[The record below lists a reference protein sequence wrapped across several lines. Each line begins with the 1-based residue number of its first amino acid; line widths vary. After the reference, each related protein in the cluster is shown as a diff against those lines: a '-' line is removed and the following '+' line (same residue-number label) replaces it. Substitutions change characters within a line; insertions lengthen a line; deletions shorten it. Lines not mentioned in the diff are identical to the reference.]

1 MSSMP
6 EVPDRQLTIY
16 FGSQTGNAEE
26 LAGKTAKLAKK
37 FNLQAKVVDIGDIK
51 PNNFSDAKRL
61 FIITSTWGEGEM
73 PDNAESIWAATCEQ
87 NPSLNSVNY
96 SICAIGDTSYDEFC
110 KAGLDWDAK
119 LNQLGA
125 TRVHDIQLCD
135 VDYEPVWEKWANSA
149 LQVMSDL
156 DTGTITVDDSEMVA
170 AAPVASASAPAASG
184 DASAELQALMD
195 GDRSLAILFGSQTGN
210 ASGLAEKTAKLA
222 ADYGLVPTV
231 YDMDGFDA
239 AKLAG
244 HKRTLIITST
254 WGEGEMPDN
263 AESLWQSVN
272 SQNPSLDGVHFSVCA
287 IGDTAYD
294 EFCKAGVDW
303 NDKYQSLGANQV
315 HNIQLCDV
323 DFEPPWTT
331 WVAQALPK
339 IACVDSS
346 GNLQIEL
353 LDQMI
358 AFGTSGDEE
367 EVSGDF
373 APGMVDTSELTVTLE
388 MFRYCPTAAE
398 SGWDTIV
405 CSLPANASI
414 QEMLFAIKNNVDGSL
429 TFRVGDG
436 TGSPTSGVRVN
447 GRLVIADITSISEAI
462 GVNGVMKIEPLSGY
476 PVIRDLMVDFSRF
489 EENRLKAKPW
499 MSSNS
504 REGEY
509 LINGDA
515 VGTMESEQAVS
526 LHIMSDIKSYQL
538 LHSMSDTVA
547 YDGKYE
553 GPGVHLQRWNRVMDP
568 RSGEKYKN
576 SLIASLNHPA
586 GVWGEAD
593 LSSIARYGKE
603 GKTASKGLNDIR
615 SYILNQTNY
624 RGAHGRLVKW
634 YGRSVKWTGKLNET
648 TLYRQ
653 VLGPIGLISNI
664 FDGVSARMVLGFT
677 RTGGPPIRSLQA
689 LILPPAGIGKI
700 PNMFNSKV
708 KNHHQVVGLF
718 NEIDQRF

>member
-1 MSSMP
+1 MP

-26 LAGKTAKLAKK
+26 LATKTVKLAKK
-37 FNLQAKVVDIGDIK
+37 FNLHAKAVDIGDIK
-51 PNNFSDAKRL
+51 PNDFSSTKRV

-87 NPSLNSVNY
+87 NPPLNAVSYSV
-96 SICAIGDTSYDEFC
+96 CAIGDTSYDEFC

-119 LNQLGA
+119 FNQLGA
-125 TRVHDIQLCD
+125 SRVHDIQLCD
-135 VDYEPVWEKWANSA
+135 VDYEPEWEKWANSA

-156 DTGTITVDDSEMVA
+156 DTGTVTVDESEMVA
-170 AAPVASASAPAASG
+170 EVATSQAVPASASVSG
-184 DASAELQALMD
+184 EASAELTALME

-210 ASGLAEKTAKLA
+210 AAGLAEKTAKLA

-239 AKLAG
+239 GKLAG

-263 AESLWQSVN
+263 AESLWQTVS
-272 SQNPSLDGVHFSVCA
+272 SQAPSLSGVHFSVCA

-303 NDKYQSLGANQV
+303 DAKYQALGANQV
-315 HNIQLCDV
+315 HTIQLCDV
-323 DFEPPWTT
+323 DFEPPWAT
-331 WVAQALPK
+331 WVAEALPK

-346 GNLQIEL
+346 GTLQIEL

-358 AFGTSGDEE
+358 AYGSSGDEE

-373 APGMVDTSELTVTLE
+373 APGAVNKTELSITIEL
-388 MFRYCPTAAE
+388 FRYCPTSSE
-398 SGWDTIV
+398 SGWDTIE

-414 QEMLFAIKNNVDGSL
+414 QDMLIAVKNGFDGSL
-429 TFRVGDG
+429 SFRVGDG
-436 TGSPTSGVRVN
+436 LGSPTSGLRVN
-447 GRLVIADITSISEAI
+447 GRLVLADITAISEVVSVD
-462 GVNGVMKIEPLSGY
+462 GRLKIEPLSGY
-476 PVIRDLMVDFSRF
+476 PVIRDLMVDYSKF
-489 EENRLKAKPW
+489 EENRMKAKPW
-499 MSSNS
+499 MTSSP

-509 LINGDA
+509 LINGMA
-515 VGTMESEQAVS
+515 VGVMTSEEAVN
-526 LHIMSDIKSYQL
+526 LHKISDVNSYHL
-538 LHSMSDTVA
+538 IHSMSDTVG
-547 YDGKYE
+547 YDSNYE
-553 GPGVHLQRWNRVMDP
+553 GPGVHLQRWNRIMDP
-568 RSGEKYKN
+568 RGSEKYKTA
-576 SLIASLNHPA
+576 LIASLNQSS

-593 LSSIARYGKE
+593 LASIARYGVE
-603 GKTASKGLNDIR
+603 GKTASKGLNEIR
-615 SYILNQTNY
+615 AYILNQTNY
-624 RGAHGRLVKW
+624 RGPHGRLVKW

-653 VLGPIGLISNI
+653 VLGPVGLISNI

>member
-1 MSSMP
+1 MP
-6 EVPDRQLTIY
+6 EVSDRNLTIY

-26 LAGKTAKLAKK
+26 LSSKTAKLAKK
-37 FNLQAKVVDIGDIK
+37 YNLSAKVVDLGDIK
-51 PNNFSDAKRL
+51 PEDFTSSKRV

-73 PDNAESIWAATCEQ
+73 PDNSESIWTATCES
-87 NPSLNSVNY
+87 NPNLSGVNF

-110 KAGLDWDAK
+110 KAGLDWDEK
-119 LNQLGA
+119 FKQLGA
-125 TRVHDIQLCD
+125 NRVHNIQLCD
-135 VDYEPVWEKWANSA
+135 VDYEPEWEKWANSA

-156 DTGTITVDDSEMVA
+156 DTGTVMVDAAEAAPQASETA
-170 AAPVASASAPAASG
+170 SAPVASGSASAG
-184 DASAELQALMD
+184 LSALFE

-210 ASGLAEKTAKLA
+210 AAGLAEKTAKMA
-222 ADYGLVPTV
+222 TDYGLTPTV

-239 AKLAG
+239 ATLAN

-263 AESLWQSVN
+263 AESLWQTVN
-272 SQNPSLDGVHFSVCA
+272 SNSPSLSGVNFSICA

-294 EFCKAGVDW
+294 EFCKAGTDW
-303 NDKYQSLGANQV
+303 DEKYESLGASRV
-315 HNIQLCDV
+315 HQIQLCDV
-323 DFEPPWTT
+323 DYEPPFLT

-346 GNLQIEL
+346 GTLQIEL
-353 LDQMI
+353 LDEMI
-358 AFGTSGDEE
+358 AYGSSGDDDV
-367 EVSGDF
+367 VSGDF
-373 APGMVDTSELTVTLE
+373 APGVVDQTELTVTVE
-388 MFRYCPTAAE
+388 IFRYCPIEAD
-398 SGWDTIV
+398 SGWDTVV

-414 QEMLFAIKNNVDGSL
+414 QDMLLAIKNDVDGSL
-429 TFRVGDG
+429 TFRMGDG
-436 TGSPTSGVRVN
+436 SGTASCGVRIN
-447 GRLVIADITSISEAI
+447 GRLVLADSTSIGSVTSAD
-462 GVNGVMKIEPLSGY
+462 GRMKIEPLSGY
-476 PVIRDLMVDFSRF
+476 PVIRDLIVDYSRF
-489 EENRLKAKPW
+489 EENRMKAKPW
-499 MSSNS
+499 MQSSP

-509 LINGDA
+509 LLNGMA
-515 VGTMESEQAVS
+515 VGTMSKEEALKIHAS
-526 LHIMSDIKSYQL
+526 SDVKSYYL
-538 LHSMSDTVA
+538 LHSMSDTVT
-547 YDGKYE
+547 YDSKYE
-553 GPGVHLQRWNRVMDP
+553 GPGVHLQRWNRIIDP
-568 RSGEKYKN
+568 RSSEKFKN
-576 SLIASLNHPA
+576 SLIDSLNNSI

-593 LSSIARYGKE
+593 LASIARYGKE
-603 GKTASKGLNDIR
+603 GKTASTGLNEIR
-615 SYILNQTNY
+615 AYILNQTNY
-624 RGAHGRLVKW
+624 RGPHGRLVKW

-689 LILPPAGIGKI
+689 LVLPPAGIGKI

>member
-6 EVPDRQLTIY
+6 EVPDRRLSIY

-51 PNNFSDAKRL
+51 PENFADSKRV

-73 PDNAESIWAATCEQ
+73 PDNAESIWASTCEQ
-87 NPSLNSVNY
+87 NPSLNSVNF
-96 SICAIGDTSYDEFC
+96 SVCAIGDTSYDEFC

-119 LNQLGA
+119 FKQLGA
-125 TRVHDIQLCD
+125 NSVHDIQLCD
-135 VDYEPVWEKWANSA
+135 VDYEPAWQTWANSA
-149 LQVMSDL
+149 LQAMSDL
-156 DTGTITVDDSEMVA
+156 DTGTITVDESEVVA
-170 AAPVASASAPAASG
+170 ESSTSEVTAVATSGEASQ
-184 DASAELQALMD
+184 ELMALME

-210 ASGLAEKTAKLA
+210 AAGLAEKTAKLA
-222 ADYGLVPTV
+222 TDYGLIPKV

-239 AKLAG
+239 STLAN

-263 AESLWQSVN
+263 AESLWQTVI
-272 SQNPSLDGVHFSVCA
+272 SQGPSLSGVNFSVCA

-294 EFCKAGVDW
+294 EFCKAGLDW
-303 NDKYQSLGANQV
+303 DSKYQSLGATKVQD
-315 HNIQLCDV
+315 IQLCDV
-323 DFEPPWTT
+323 DYEPPWAA
-331 WVAQALPK
+331 WVAEALPK

-346 GNLQIEL
+346 GTLQIEL
-353 LDQMI
+353 LDEMI
-358 AFGTSGDEE
+358 AYGSSSDEE
-367 EVSGDF
+367 VVSGDF
-373 APGMVDTSELTVTLE
+373 APGVVNKAELTVTLE
-388 MFRYCPTAAE
+388 IFRYCPTTAE
-398 SGWDTIV
+398 SGWDAVT
-405 CSLPANASI
+405 CTMPANGSI
-414 QEMLFAIKNNVDGSL
+414 QDMLTAVKNNVDGSL
-429 TFRVGDG
+429 TFRTGDG

-447 GRLVIADITSISEAI
+447 GQLVLADVTAISEVI
-462 GVNGVMKIEPLSGY
+462 GVDGKIKIEPMSGF
-476 PVIRDLMVDFSRF
+476 PVIRDLMVDYSRF
-489 EENRLKAKPW
+489 EERRMKAKPW
-499 MSSNS
+499 MSSSS
-504 REGEY
+504 REGAY

-515 VGTMESEQAVS
+515 VGVMESSDAVR
-526 LHIMSDIKSYQL
+526 LHLISDVKSYHL
-538 LHSMSDTVA
+538 VHSMSDTVA
-547 YDGKYE
+547 YDSSYE
-553 GPGVHLQRWNRVMDP
+553 GPGIHLQRWGRINDP
-568 RSGEKYKN
+568 RSSEKYKN
-576 SLIASLNHPA
+576 SLIASLNNST

-593 LSSIARYGKE
+593 LASIARYGQE
-603 GKTASKGLNDIR
+603 GKTASDGLNDIR
-615 SYILNQTNY
+615 AYILNQTNY

>member
-1 MSSMP
+1 MP

-26 LAGKTAKLAKK
+26 LATKTVKLAKK
-37 FNLQAKVVDIGDIK
+37 FNLQAKAVDIGDIK
-51 PNNFSDAKRL
+51 PNDFSNTKRV

-73 PDNAESIWAATCEQ
+73 PDNAESIWTATCEQ
-87 NPSLNSVNY
+87 NPPLNAISYSV
-96 SICAIGDTSYDEFC
+96 CAIGDTSYDEFC
-110 KAGLDWDAK
+110 KAGLDWDEK
-119 LNQLGA
+119 FKQLGA
-125 TRVHDIQLCD
+125 NRVHNIQLCD
-135 VDYEPVWEKWANSA
+135 VDYEPEWEKWANSA
-149 LQVMSDL
+149 LQAMSDL
-156 DTGTITVDDSEMVA
+156 DTGTVMVDAAEAAPQASETA
-170 AAPVASASAPAASG
+170 SAPVASGSASAG
-184 DASAELQALMD
+184 LSALFE

-210 ASGLAEKTAKLA
+210 AAGLAEKTAKMA
-222 ADYGLVPTV
+222 ADYGLTPTV

-239 AKLAG
+239 ATLAN

-263 AESLWQSVN
+263 AESLWQTVN
-272 SQNPSLDGVHFSVCA
+272 SNSPSLSGVNFSICA

-294 EFCKAGVDW
+294 EFCKAGTDW
-303 NDKYQSLGANQV
+303 DEKYESLGANRV
-315 HNIQLCDV
+315 HQIQLCDV
-323 DFEPPWTT
+323 DYEPPFLT

-346 GNLQIEL
+346 GTLQIEL
-353 LDQMI
+353 LDEMI
-358 AFGTSGDEE
+358 AYGSSGDDDV
-367 EVSGDF
+367 VSGDF
-373 APGMVDTSELTVTLE
+373 APGVVDQTELTVTVEL
-388 MFRYCPTAAE
+388 FRYCPIEAD
-398 SGWDTIV
+398 SGWDTVV

-414 QEMLFAIKNNVDGSL
+414 QDMLLAIKNDVDGSL
-429 TFRVGDG
+429 TFRMGDG
-436 TGSPTSGVRVN
+436 SGTASCGVRIN
-447 GRLVIADITSISEAI
+447 GRLVLADSTSIGSATSAD
-462 GVNGVMKIEPLSGY
+462 GRMKIEPLSGY
-476 PVIRDLMVDFSRF
+476 PVIRDLMVDYSRF
-489 EENRLKAKPW
+489 EENRMKAKPW
-499 MSSNS
+499 MQSNP

-509 LINGDA
+509 LLNGMA
-515 VGTMESEQAVS
+515 VGTMSKEEAMK
-526 LHIMSDIKSYQL
+526 LHASSDVKSYYL
-538 LHSMSDTVA
+538 LHAMSDTVA
-547 YDGKYE
+547 YDAKYE
-553 GPGVHLQRWNRVMDP
+553 GPGIHLQRWNRIIDP
-568 RSGEKYKN
+568 RSSEAFKN
-576 SLIASLNHPA
+576 SLIESLNNST

-593 LSSIARYGKE
+593 LASIARYGKE
-603 GKTASKGLNDIR
+603 GKTASTGLNDIR
-615 SYILNQTNY
+615 AYILNQTNY
-624 RGAHGRLVKW
+624 RGPHGRLVKW